1 MTHPAGAPLALGGLT
16 LRNRLVVT
24 AHGLATVTDGVPTAQ
39 DAAYWTRLS
48 AGGAALLIAGGT
60 QVSPDSVLKNRIL
73 TEAYDRRAIPGLAER
88 AAAMRSGGA
97 VAGIQLGH
105 LGRET
110 LGAGTFLPFVAP
122 SPVPGPREPAP
133 ARPLDVDEVAR
144 IAEDY
149 RVSTAHCVEAGF
161 EVVEIHAAHGYLLAQ
176 FLSRSAN
183 TRTDRY
189 GGSPAN
195 RARALAEVVRAVRAG
210 AGDRVVVGVRV
221 SVEGDGPRHLRLEEL
236 AELLPLVQAEA
247 PFDYLDLTWG
257 DRGRYVPDM
266 GTVRPPLLGR
276 ALLDSTAELRA
287 ELGVPLLLCAAFR
300 RPTDIAEALES
311 GAADLVGSAR
321 AHIADPDF
329 ARKVLDGR
337 DAEIRPCVACL
348 QDCRSYEPTGLCAVN
363 PDLAPAGES
372 RKPARPYRPARHV
385 PSGPRVLVVG
395 AGPAGLECAITAAA
409 RPGVEVV
416 LLERSRRIGGQL
428 CSASAA
434 PHRSGWAD
442 LLAYYRRRLDALG
455 VRVRLGAEPTEAD
468 LAAAEEIVWALG
480 AQESVPTVEGAVTA
494 ETLLRDAGTLLT
506 GARSVVVCDD
516 GFGGWPGVGAVEA
529 ALASGVPRVVLT
541 TPGSAF
547 AGAIPAESRT
557 QLLERL
563 AGRPLDVRPLC
574 APVAWEGGVL
584 RLRRVLDGTEET
596 VPADLVV
603 QVGTRYPRPVPHP
616 DRPAT
621 RIGDAVAPRQVSHA
635 IAEGRAAGLDIRAGA
650 RTAAA
655 HGHCC

>member
-1 MTHPAGAPLALGGLT
+1 
-16 LRNRLVVT
+16 
-24 AHGLATVTDGVPTAQ
+24 
-39 DAAYWTRLS
+39 
-48 AGGAALLIAGGT
+48 
-60 QVSPDSVLKNRIL
+60 
-73 TEAYDRRAIPGLAER
+73 
-88 AAAMRSGGA
+88 
-97 VAGIQLGH
+97 
-105 LGRET
+105 
-110 LGAGTFLPFVAP
+110 
-122 SPVPGPREPAP
+122 
-133 ARPLDVDEVAR
+133 
-144 IAEDY
+144 
-149 RVSTAHCVEAGF
+149 
-161 EVVEIHAAHGYLLAQ
+161 
-176 FLSRSAN
+176 
-183 TRTDRY
+183 
-189 GGSPAN
+189 
-195 RARALAEVVRAVRAG
+195 
-210 AGDRVVVGVRV
+210 
-221 SVEGDGPRHLRLEEL
+221 
-236 AELLPLVQAEA
+236 
-247 PFDYLDLTWG
+247 
-257 DRGRYVPDM
+257 
-266 GTVRPPLLGR
+266 
-276 ALLDSTAELRA
+276 
-287 ELGVPLLLCAAFR
+287 LLLCAAFR
-300 RPTDIAEALES
+300 RPADIAEALES

-348 QDCRSYEPTGLCAVN
+348 QDCRSYDPTGLCAVN

-372 RKPARPYRPARHV
+372 RKPARPYRPAGHV

-468 LAAAEEIVWALG
+468 LAAADEIVWAVG
-480 AQESVPTVEGAVTA
+480 AQESVPTVDGAVTA
-494 ETLLRDAGTLLT
+494 ETLLSDARTLLT
-506 GARSVVVCDD
+506 GTRSVVVCDD

-584 RLRRVLDGTEET
+584 RLRRVLDGAEET

-603 QVGTRYPRPVPHP
+603 QVGTRYPRPVPYP